1 MSEAP
6 SDEFRSA
13 VGSKWKSIGSDPVP
27 DETRI
32 VRYMKLSTLLML
44 LYGRVFLPNLRK
56 LQDIDAHE
64 GRLPSYLFGKYYGHH
79 LRDILEP
86 HENWLLGRAEGPG
99 VPKEPGNSRN
109 YAYFRFL
116 ADIWLA
122 ELGKRR
128 CVWC

>member
-64 GRLPSYLFGKYYGHH
+64 GRLPSYLFGKYYGQH

-86 HENWLLGRAEGPG
+86 HENWLLGKAGGPG
-99 VPKEPGNSRN
+99 ILKESATVGTMLI
-109 YAYFRFL
+109 FDFL
-116 ADIWLA
+116 RTF
-122 ELGKRR
+122 G
-128 CVWC
+128 